1 MDDRTRRLAHR
12 HWAALDAA
20 LTRTLP
26 PAAVPRCR
34 DALRSSVADLSTR
47 HAQRLVDAPGGE
59 PLAPELMRVGHELA
73 AALALSWETKSS

>member
-1 MDDRTRRLAHR
+1 MDDRTRRLAYG

-34 DALRSSVADLSTR
+34 DALRSSVADISTR
-47 HAQRLVDAPGGE
+47 HAQILVDAAAGDL
-59 PLAPELMRVGHELA
+59 LAAELARVGHELA
-73 AALALSWETKSS
+73 ATLAAEWETKSS